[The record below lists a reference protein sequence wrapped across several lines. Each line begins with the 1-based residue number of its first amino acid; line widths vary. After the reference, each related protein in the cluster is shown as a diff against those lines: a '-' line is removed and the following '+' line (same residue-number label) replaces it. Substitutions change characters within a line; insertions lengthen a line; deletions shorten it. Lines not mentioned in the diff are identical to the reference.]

1 MQKQTG
7 SVFLGLIIGLVIG
20 LGIALSVAIYV
31 TKVPVPFVNKGQS
44 RSADQDE
51 AEARKNKNWDPNAPL
66 YGKNPA
72 KSLPVASVPEIA
84 AKDAAHASANA
95 PANAPVLAADKP
107 EAKASTKPESSP
119 DAKPAAKAPTLPA
132 VSADPLGDLVKS
144 KTDAAGAESYVY
156 FIQLGAFDKPEA
168 AEARRAELSLS
179 GVDAKVS
186 ERAQSGKIIYRVR
199 VGPFETLDDSNHGKE
214 KLEKAGVKETA
225 LVRIKK

>member
-7 SVFLGLIIGLVIG
+7 GVFLGLIIGLVIG

-72 KSLPVASVPEIA
+72 KAVPPASVPELA
-84 AKDAAHASANA
+84 AKDADSASESPSTKV
-95 PANAPVLAADKP
+95 PAKADTTAD
-107 EAKASTKPESSP
+107 AKASAKVQASP
-119 DAKPAAKAPTLPA
+119 AI
-132 VSADPLGDLVKS
+132 SADPLGDLLKS
-144 KTDAAGAESYVY
+144 KTEQSSVKSEPIASDSFTY
-156 FIQLGAFDKPEA
+156 FIQLGAFDKAEA
-168 AEARRAELSLS
+168 AESRRAELSLS

-186 ERAQSGKIIYRVR
+186 EREQSGKTIYRVR
-199 VGPFETLDDSNHGKE
+199 VGPFDTLEDSNRGKE
-214 KLEKAGVKETA
+214 KLEKAGVNETA

>member
-1 MQKQTG
+1 MLKNNQVDRGMQKQSG
-7 SVFLGLIIGLVIG
+7 GLLLGLIIGLVIG

-44 RSADQDE
+44 RTAEQDE

-72 KSLPVASVPEIA
+72 NAVPAATVPEASV
-84 AKDAAHASANA
+84 KDAAASSPKQDANA
-95 PANAPVLAADKP
+95 VESKPSVKPPV
-107 EAKASTKPESSP
+107 ST
-119 DAKPAAKAPTLPA
+119 
-132 VSADPLGDLVKS
+132 ADPLGDLVKAKS
-144 KTDAAGAESYVY
+144 DQAAGKNEAGSEAFTY

-186 ERAQSGKIIYRVR
+186 EREQSGKTIYRVR
-199 VGPFETLDDSNHGKE
+199 VGPFESMEESNRGKE
-214 KLEKAGVKETA
+214 KLEKAGVTEVA

>member
-1 MQKQTG
+1 MQKQSG
-7 SVFLGLIIGLVIG
+7 GVFLGLIIGLVIG

-44 RSADQDE
+44 RTADQDE

-72 KSLPVASVPEIA
+72 KAVPPTTVPDVSTKDPVPHS
-84 AKDAAHASANA
+84 S
-95 PANAPVLAADKP
+95 KP
-107 EAKASTKPESSP
+107 EATPVEP
-119 DAKPAAKAPTLPA
+119 KPATKTQGS
-132 VSADPLGDLVKS
+132 SAGSDPLGDLVKS
-144 KTDAAGAESYVY
+144 KTDPAAAKADAKSDAAAAEAFTY

-168 AEARRAELSLS
+168 AEARRADLSLN
-179 GVDAKVS
+179 GIDAKVS
-186 ERAQSGKIIYRVR
+186 EREQSGKTIYRVR
-199 VGPFETLDDSNHGKE
+199 VGPFETLEESNRGKD

>member
-1 MQKQTG
+1 MNAIGWRMQKQSG
-7 SVFLGLIIGLVIG
+7 GVFLGLIIGLVIG

-44 RSADQDE
+44 RTADQDE

-72 KSLPVASVPEIA
+72 KAVPPTTVPETST
-84 AKDAAHASANA
+84 KD
-95 PANAPVLAADKP
+95 PVP
-107 EAKASTKPESSP
+107 QSSKPESNP
-119 DAKPAAKAPTLPA
+119 VEPKPATKTQG
-132 VSADPLGDLVKS
+132 SNTGSDPLGDLVKS
-144 KTDAAGAESYVY
+144 KTDQSAAKADTKTDAAAEAFTY

-168 AEARRAELSLS
+168 AEARRAELSLN
-179 GVDAKVS
+179 GIDAKVS
-186 ERAQSGKIIYRVR
+186 EREQSGKTIYRVR
-199 VGPFETLDDSNHGKE
+199 VGPFESLEESNRGKD

>member
-1 MQKQTG
+1 MQKQSG
-7 SVFLGLIIGLVIG
+7 GLFLGLIIGLVIG

-44 RSADQDE
+44 RTADQDE

-72 KSLPVASVPEIA
+72 KAVPPATVPEA
-84 AKDAAHASANA
+84 ASKDPATPGPKPDVTAAE
-95 PANAPVLAADKP
+95 P
-107 EAKASTKPESSP
+107 
-119 DAKPAAKAPTLPA
+119 KPAAKSQSATTA
-132 VSADPLGDLVKS
+132 ADPLGDLVKS
-144 KTDAAGAESYVY
+144 KADQAAVKSDAVAAESFTY

-179 GVDAKVS
+179 GIDAKVS
-186 ERAQSGKIIYRVR
+186 ERDQSGKTIYRVR
-199 VGPFETLDDSNHGKE
+199 IGPFETLEDSNRGKD
-214 KLEKAGVKETA
+214 KLEKVGVKETA

>member
-7 SVFLGLIIGLVIG
+7 GVFLGLIIGLVIG

-72 KSLPVASVPEIA
+72 KAVPPASVPELPPKEA
-84 AKDAAHASANA
+84 VTAS
-95 PANAPVLAADKP
+95 V
-107 EAKASTKPESSP
+107 SP
-119 DAKPAAKAPTLPA
+119 SGKTNAKPDTAAEPKTSVKLPPSPA
-132 VSADPLGDLVKS
+132 MSADPLGDLVKS
-144 KTDAAGAESYVY
+144 KTEPSSAKSEPVASDSFTY
-156 FIQLGAFDKPEA
+156 FIQLGAFDKAEA
-168 AEARRAELSLS
+168 AESRRAELSLS

-186 ERAQSGKIIYRVR
+186 AREQSGKTIYRVR
-199 VGPFETLDDSNHGKE
+199 VGPFETLEDSNRGKE
-214 KLEKAGVKETA
+214 KLEKSGVKETA
-225 LVRIKK
+225 LVRIRK